1 MISYQKPP
9 FQTTISN
16 QGFSR
21 RLVSSLALP
30 SPPELRAVDAAAVR
44 QTPHGSA
51 VRVREDF
58 AVDAGAMRRQ
68 GGDFGGR
75 MDG

>member
-1 MISYQKPP
+1 MSC
-9 FQTTISN
+9 
-16 QGFSR
+16 
-21 RLVSSLALP
+21 LALP

-44 QTPHGSA
+44 QTPHGST

-68 GGDFGGR
+68 GKDFRSR